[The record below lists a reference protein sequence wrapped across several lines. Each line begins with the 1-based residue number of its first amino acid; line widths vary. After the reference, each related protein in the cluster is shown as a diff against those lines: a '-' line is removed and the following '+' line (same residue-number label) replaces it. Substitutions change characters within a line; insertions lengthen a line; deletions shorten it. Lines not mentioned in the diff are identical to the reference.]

1 MSTGIELQHPVRFTL
16 LLGAALLTGFLVF
29 RSPSTDDA
37 TPAAAHLG
45 FGYYVKDAR
54 LTGTGPD
61 GQILYRVTTT
71 AAEQV
76 LADGTITMRNVTVD
90 YEPAAQVPWKLRAD
104 RGQIPPD
111 RNIIELLG
119 NVVATTEATA
129 VSPAV
134 SQADAAAKGR
144 TSTAPLLIRTD
155 YLELDPEAYIARTER
170 FVAVERDRDTLR
182 ARGMRVYLKQ
192 DRLQFNSE
200 VRGRFLP

>member
-1 MSTGIELQHPVRFTL
+1 MSTGIELQHPVRFAL
-16 LLGAALLTGFLVF
+16 LLGAALLTGFIVF
-29 RSPSTDDA
+29 RNPSTDDS
-37 TPAAAHLG
+37 TPAGPRLG
-45 FGYYVKDAR
+45 YGYYVKEAR

-76 LADGTITMRNVTVD
+76 LSDGTITMRDVTVD
-90 YEPAAQVPWKLRAD
+90 YEPTAQVPWKLRAD

-111 RNIIELLG
+111 RNIIELVG
-119 NVVATTEATA
+119 DVVATTEATA
-129 VSPAV
+129 VSPA
-134 SQADAAAKGR
+134 DAAAKGR
-144 TSTAPLLIRTD
+144 ASTAPLLIRTD

-192 DRLQFNSE
+192 DRLQFNAE